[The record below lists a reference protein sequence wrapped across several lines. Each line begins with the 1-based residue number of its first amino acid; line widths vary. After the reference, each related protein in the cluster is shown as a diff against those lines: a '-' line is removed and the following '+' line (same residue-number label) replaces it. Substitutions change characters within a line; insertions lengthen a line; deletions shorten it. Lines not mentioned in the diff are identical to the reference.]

1 MLNSVIARGKEASES
16 ATNVTTSLGQALN
29 LNASE
34 NVWKP
39 LSRSQQSIEEKEN
52 LKRKVQAVLNKLTF
66 QKFKIL
72 LSQLKKL
79 NIDSLEA
86 LDLVAELIYENA
98 IYEPYFC
105 VLYANLCKQLVLK
118 MPFVAQ
124 PDQHADFHAL
134 LLSKCIRGFD
144 EKFSNFKQGNEDL
157 QPQDNEERMKLKT
170 RWIGNMRF
178 IGELYKFNLI
188 ETSVILGCA
197 DILLKQEDEDSLEC
211 FCWLMKTAGK
221 ELENCKDLPEENP
234 VDKYFAQIQKII
246 DSRLTSTRIRFLLQD
261 IIDLRQSD
269 WIPRRIENRPRTI
282 DEIRKEAALEAQK
295 QMQMYHKV
303 VSSNT
308 SACSDQSNATC
319 HNSCLC
325 DHESNKSS
333 ESTKVNCSALRVSES
348 EAPSEVKNLLVARG
362 WKGKKKNYNK
372 RKSQNNRNQAENK
385 NDPSGSS
392 SRTEL

>member
-1 MLNSVIARGKEASES
+1 MAREKEASEN
-16 ATNVTTSLGQALN
+16 AMNVTTPLSRTLN
-29 LNASE
+29 LNPSE
-34 NVWKP
+34 NIWKP
-39 LSRSQQSIEEKEN
+39 LSRSQQTIEEKEN

-86 LDLVAELIYENA
+86 LDLVVELIYENA

-118 MPFVAQ
+118 MPFIAQ
-124 PDQHADFHAL
+124 SDQHANLHAI

-144 EKFSNFKQGNEDL
+144 EKFSNFKQENENL
-157 QPQDNEERMKLKT
+157 QPQDIEEIMKLKA

-178 IGELYKFNLI
+178 MGELYKFNLI

-197 DILLKQEDEDSLEC
+197 DILLNQEDEDSLEC
-211 FCWLMKTAGK
+211 FCWLMKTAGE

-234 VDKYFAQIQKII
+234 VDKYFAQIQKIV
-246 DSRLTSTRIRFLLQD
+246 DSRLTTTRIRFLLQD

-295 QMQMYHKV
+295 QMQMYHKM

-308 SACSDQSNATC
+308 SACNDQVNATC

-325 DHESNKSS
+325 DHESSKPS
-333 ESTKVNCSALRVSES
+333 ESTKVNCSASSVSES
-348 EAPSEVKNLLVARG
+348 EAPIEVKNLLVAHG

-372 RKSQNNRNQAENK
+372 RKSQNNRNQPENK
-385 NDPSGSS
+385 NEPSDNSS
-392 SRTEL
+392 KTEL